1 MKVFH
6 GSYHKMVTNEKID
19 LILTFPDSTDALIS
33 GREFKGK
40 KELQSFKI
48 EQKNLKVQWFQ
59 SNYLSTLNNKVSLTI
74 NELDLDSPEGSICGS
89 GILVRL
95 SLPVQ
100 VQFRRNVPNIS
111 DLDLGYPGEIPFSF
125 SL

>member
-1 MKVFH
+1 M
-6 GSYHKMVTNEKID
+6 
-19 LILTFPDSTDALIS
+19 
-33 GREFKGK
+33 
-40 KELQSFKI
+40 
-48 EQKNLKVQWFQ
+48 KVQWFQ

-111 DLDLGYPGEIPFSF
+111 DLDFTRFTDFTLLLNPI
-125 SL
+125 LCVHNIV